1 MNEHRIHQI
10 FQVGAPLK
18 GARAAIECVRGIG
31 LAVVSTSAVANLV
44 KALTQ
49 KELLEEPKD
58 FVATHLLAAAQNFSV
73 ETKHFYA
80 FYLLSH
86 GIVKLL
92 LFIGSAQ
99 EQTLVVSGIPDRTG
113 TLYCLSAPP
122 FFLHRGSRTYCA
134 RRARRHGHGPDLAR
148 MRPCAPPS
156 PSEIEADQKGNL

>member
-31 LAVVSTSAVANLV
+31 LAVVSTSTVANLI

-49 KELLEEPKD
+49 EELLEEPKD

-99 EQTLVVSGIPDRTG
+99 EQTLVVSGIPDHIG
-113 TLYCLSAPP
+113 TLYCLSALP
-122 FFLHRGSRTYCA
+122 LLLYARSRADRTYCV
-134 RRARRHGHGPDLAR
+134 RHLCDGPDFA
-148 MRPCAPPS
+148 
-156 PSEIEADQKGNL
+156 